1 MNYISFLTHGRS
13 RDADRKSGHLAWCCQ
28 VALVLTGQDGG
39 VLSAAQEN
47 LFLTR
52 NSIYETRLKPTVSI
66 DPDDHPS

>member
-13 RDADRKSGHLAWCCQ
+13 RDADRKSGHL
-28 VALVLTGQDGG
+28 ALVLTGQDGG